1 MAAILDTSILR
12 LHNQQRIKSRIRNE
26 FLFRSLNNS

>member
-12 LHNQQRIKSRIRNE
+12 LHNQQQRTRGKTNNE
-26 FLFRSLNNS
+26 PRVAVA